1 MTTGHREERDASEMK
16 SMEAK
21 TSMAN
26 KPFLLTCIMLNTQ
39 RHRRSESHN
48 TGGVEI
54 VKTDDTLNTEKH
66 GKSGTEIPRRREKR
80 REGERVSMCVSVWTE

>member
-1 MTTGHREERDASEMK
+1 MK

-26 KPFLLTCIMLNTQ
+26 KPFLLTCIMFNTQ
-39 RHRRSESHN
+39 RQRTSGSHD
-48 TGGVEI
+48 TGGVGT

-66 GKSGTEIPRRREKR
+66 GNSGTEIPRRREKR
-80 REGERVSMCVSVWTE
+80 REGGTC